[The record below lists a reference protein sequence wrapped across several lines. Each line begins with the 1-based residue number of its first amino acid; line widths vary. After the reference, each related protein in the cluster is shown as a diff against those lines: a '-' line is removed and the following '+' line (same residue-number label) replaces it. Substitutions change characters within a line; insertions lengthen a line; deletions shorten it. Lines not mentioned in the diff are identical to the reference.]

1 MYGTFFAD
9 KISLATS
16 ICLPPFMLPAGPP
29 IWFNRTC
36 SFIIII
42 VCTCMYAFGLPMASK
57 WLNQRVSSFRSHGL
71 GGIYWI
77 CCDHRYL
84 FTICKQLCSFSFEPV
99 LSSIKSHILFS
110 QISNRSQG
118 DFTLNLNWKLKLKK
132 YNRYGCPWKNHFSSY
147 FFFFVSS
154 NKTFTYLLSPFQFLS
169 IFVPTRGNPIVFTI
183 ASTIVHSGLNCHPA
197 PLNQKIKIC
206 MQKKK

>member
-42 VCTCMYAFGLPMASK
+42 VCTCMYAFGLPKASK

-77 CCDHRYL
+77 RSGHRYL

-132 YNRYGCPWKNHFSSY
+132 YNDSVVRGKIISLLYFSSLFSQIKLWRIY
-147 FFFFVSS
+147 FLLYNFFLFS
-154 NKTFTYLLSPFQFLS
+154 YLQGGIQLYSQLRPPSYIQD
-169 IFVPTRGNPIVFTI
+169 
-183 ASTIVHSGLNCHPA
+183 STAILHL
-197 PLNQKIKIC
+197 
-206 MQKKK
+206 